1 MKTLIV
7 TGSCGLIGSEV
18 TRFFSK
24 LGITVHGIDSNQ
36 RAAFFGPQGD
46 TRWMRDRLR
55 TACPGYV
62 HHPVDI
68 RDRKGLMDLIG
79 AVRPDGVVHAAAQP
93 SHDLAAEIPFDDFET
108 NAVGT
113 LNSSVRRA
121 PRLSRRCV
129 AASEVDDAQAVFDQE
144 WERNQLAIALREV
157 ARCVDPG
164 VYQAFEL
171 YAVLGQPASR
181 VAKFLGV
188 SRNAVYISKSRV
200 LARLRDVLARL
211 ERDEVGAIP

>member
-1 MKTLIV
+1 MAATTLTTSLSLLEDLRNGADERAWQEFFRRYAPLLVATARRLGLSESDADDVVQETIVAVHQAFRTKDEPFDHTRSRFKTWLQ
-7 TGSCGLIGSEV
+7 
-18 TRFFSK
+18 
-24 LGITVHGIDSNQ
+24 GITLHKI
-36 RAAFFGPQGD
+36 
-46 TRWMRDRLR
+46 M
-55 TACPGYV
+55 
-62 HHPVDI
+62 
-68 RDRKGLMDLIG
+68 
-79 AVRPDGVVHAAAQP
+79 AVRRRHARAQR
-93 SHDLAAEIPFDDFET
+93 DLE
-108 NAVGT
+108 
-113 LNSSVRRA
+113 RA
-121 PRLSRRCV
+121 REWPP
-129 AASEVDDAQAVFDQE
+129 SEVDDAQAVFDQE